1 MPCSTCRTCFD
12 EQGLPAIQSPD
23 LNMSSLLKRQVQIV
37 ARSLCPA
44 TEKTALLDLQRKSE
58 CAGAPL
64 LQAIVV
70 CLRPNT
76 SGPLPYRTFPRP
88 TVLALA
94 PEDIG
99 GGPAAFFLCPTLQHK
114 MDFKVRLYITKLN
127 MENLASFRNT
137 VKPIDNEDVALDKLE
152 SLKQRMKAVDINN
165 TRKLVY
171 GEFPKDA
178 VPLTQVFGRLP
189 MGHIQQLVHMAGR
202 PIFLY
207 CKGLAAQA
215 GVVELMVPHPTL
227 GTVRT
232 YGVFQLAHYRFFFPP
247 DCFGRDLANIMPLPA
262 KETFAVCAKLAWPE
276 SKIPYV
282 VTHIWNENLRRELG
296 RPPPTGPIN
305 ENEVLTTCAETAA
318 EILGQKKPPKV
329 QQAPI
334 KATST
339 NTSTS
344 TSNLVPVPAKVMVFN
359 SQVKTFDKNR
369 IHIENGEIVANFN
382 NIVGDV
388 ESVLSDHHAIVKFR
402 PLKSSKE
409 YRVLCH
415 SDDVFNLD
423 FPEAKNQNPHKFS
436 AAWDLW
442 KESAKMK
449 KLSLTGIMRPKA
461 KVRLNAALLLSNG
474 PNPAEVHYVS
484 AGVLVGKNSLS
495 HTVPVECF
503 NLPNAEYTYP
513 FKLHVQ
519 KVVKALDKNG
529 NFVPALFE
537 GPLKPTTDDLP
548 KIAKTW
554 KKGPKGFGMIVRPE
568 YQQGATTAATS
579 ATKTPEPEKKK
590 PESEKP
596 KPETSTSLPNPV
608 KSQRSKAPLIQNA
621 FGRVIKII
629 NENYGIAVGK
639 DPNGGGCF
647 QMLFDSFD
655 VFLGNI
661 SCKEMGKKL
670 SDLIKVGDHIK
681 YCAILIAPN
690 TPLTRDISH
699 LATAVVFASTH
710 SLIRTRDIPSTAPK
724 VTNLKQLE
732 AAKVSNFRTVTGL
745 VGKTALTEREK
756 QLMAEVDVGGKGK
769 DDMEIDSDD
778 EVEVLPTA
786 ATKVDEVELKAANA
800 QLEARIK
807 DFNLKDLRKL
817 LMTYMTYLASAKET
831 TERKIDLTKISEGVN
846 KDLGTVERLFLAL
859 GRKVK
864 VEPKGQKVGQVF
876 LSQQQV
882 KNVLDKGILAPEHV
896 DRTAQEAAEAA
907 KKAAAEKHAA
917 ARKEA
922 AEKAAAIRKA
932 AEEAKRAALEKAATE
947 RAAALKAKEEKLAAE
962 KAAAEKAAAEKAAAE
977 AGRAADPL

>member
-1 MPCSTCRTCFD
+1 MSYNQVNDFGNRKQTVFRLPCIPNSSLKYQATMLWRGAAEVYDTTQKILPEYFAMYKPWEERVKLVEELDRHHDGLKNILQLQNGPKDPHYLPVQAILNGLPEGWQAEVVAVVSEELGMIKVTQSMGRDLAPGVRALYAMFHLEDVFD

-58 CAGAPL
+58 GAGAPL

-70 CLRPNT
+70 CLRPSL

-305 ENEVLTTCAETAA
+305 ENEVLATCAETAA

-329 QQAPI
+329 QPAPI

-369 IHIENGEIVANFN
+369 IHMENGEIVANFN

-474 PNPAEVHYVS
+474 PNPAEV
-484 AGVLVGKNSLS
+484 
-495 HTVPVECF
+495 
-503 NLPNAEYTYP
+503 PNFHSRT
-513 FKLHVQ
+513 
-519 KVVKALDKNG
+519 N
-529 NFVPALFE
+529 NFL
-537 GPLKPTTDDLP
+537 
-548 KIAKTW
+548 
-554 KKGPKGFGMIVRPE
+554 
-568 YQQGATTAATS
+568 
-579 ATKTPEPEKKK
+579 
-590 PESEKP
+590 
-596 KPETSTSLPNPV
+596 
-608 KSQRSKAPLIQNA
+608 
-621 FGRVIKII
+621 
-629 NENYGIAVGK
+629 
-639 DPNGGGCF
+639 
-647 QMLFDSFD
+647 
-655 VFLGNI
+655 
-661 SCKEMGKKL
+661 
-670 SDLIKVGDHIK
+670 
-681 YCAILIAPN
+681 
-690 TPLTRDISH
+690 
-699 LATAVVFASTH
+699 
-710 SLIRTRDIPSTAPK
+710 
-724 VTNLKQLE
+724 
-732 AAKVSNFRTVTGL
+732 
-745 VGKTALTEREK
+745 
-756 QLMAEVDVGGKGK
+756 
-769 DDMEIDSDD
+769 
-778 EVEVLPTA
+778 
-786 ATKVDEVELKAANA
+786 
-800 QLEARIK
+800 
-807 DFNLKDLRKL
+807 
-817 LMTYMTYLASAKET
+817 
-831 TERKIDLTKISEGVN
+831 
-846 KDLGTVERLFLAL
+846 
-859 GRKVK
+859 
-864 VEPKGQKVGQVF
+864 
-876 LSQQQV
+876 
-882 KNVLDKGILAPEHV
+882 
-896 DRTAQEAAEAA
+896 
-907 KKAAAEKHAA
+907 
-917 ARKEA
+917 
-922 AEKAAAIRKA
+922 
-932 AEEAKRAALEKAATE
+932 
-947 RAAALKAKEEKLAAE
+947 
-962 KAAAEKAAAEKAAAE
+962 
-977 AGRAADPL
+977 